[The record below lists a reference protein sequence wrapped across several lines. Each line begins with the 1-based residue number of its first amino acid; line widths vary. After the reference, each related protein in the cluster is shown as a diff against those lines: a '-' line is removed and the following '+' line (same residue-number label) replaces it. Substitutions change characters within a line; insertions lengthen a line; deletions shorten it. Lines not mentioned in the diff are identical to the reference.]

1 MRKLALFAAILA
13 AFVVGAAIASIA
25 GTKVT
30 SHTKIHVIEHAVSD
44 GFADVGKSGD
54 SRGDILTFH
63 NPVYNATD
71 SKKVAHDLGQ
81 CIRTGTQ
88 SGSWLCTWTTFWKG
102 MGSISVSGPFY
113 DSKGSTLAITG
124 GTGYFRNARGWMQLK
139 SHNNKGSKYDFIFHV
154 IP

>member
-1 MRKLALFAAILA
+1 MRKAALLAALLA
-13 AFVVGAAIASIA
+13 AFVVGAAIISIA

-44 GFADVGKSGD
+44 GFADIGKSGL
-54 SRGDILTFH
+54 SPGDILTFH
-63 NPVYNATD
+63 NPVYDAND
-71 SKKVAHDLGQ
+71 NKKVAHDLGT
-81 CIRTGTQ
+81 CIRVTNQ
-88 SGSWLCTWTTFWKG
+88 RGSWQCNWTTFWKG

-113 DSKGSTLAITG
+113 DAKGSTLAITG

-139 SHNNKGSKYDFIFHV
+139 YHNAKGSKYDFVFHV